1 MSQLVGSLGRV
12 AVDVFRCADVKSR
25 YTGGS
30 LEVEAA
36 GVGMVTGPVGAG
48 FYPGS
53 LGLGLT
59 LGYTGMILM
68 TTTTGADPKS
78 GSPEPEF
85 VEPTLRL
92 G

>member
-25 YTGGS
+25 YSGGS
-30 LEVEAA
+30 LEVEST
-36 GVGMVTGPVGAG
+36 GVSMVTGPAGAG

-59 LGYTGMILM
+59 LGYTGMIL
-68 TTTTGADPKS
+68 TTATTGADPKS
-78 GSPEPEF
+78 GS
-85 VEPTLRL
+85 
-92 G
+92 